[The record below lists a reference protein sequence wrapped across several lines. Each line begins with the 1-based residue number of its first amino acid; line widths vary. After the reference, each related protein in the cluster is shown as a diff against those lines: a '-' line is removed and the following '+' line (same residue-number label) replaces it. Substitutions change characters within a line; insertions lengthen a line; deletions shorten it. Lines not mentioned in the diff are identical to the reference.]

1 MFRNEIL
8 LAARAADA
16 WRLVRIQSRYRIRR
30 VLQIRPQVGRG
41 SAGEAADVR
50 IFDDRLVELDQR
62 RIDQRQNPA
71 IVLPDEGGVLQIQ
84 KKPQRNTYR
93 GFFPMST
100 WPGAG
105 LTQATR
111 NTSTQEDAY
120 KVGKKPV
127 VPNHSLDVRYWH
139 KADMLNALTN
149 VRFWAKRT
157 VTNRC

>member
-1 MFRNEIL
+1 MPPISELIFYP
-8 LAARAADA
+8 RAVAIK
-16 WRLVRIQSRYRIRR
+16 RL
-30 VLQIRPQVGRG
+30 
-41 SAGEAADVR
+41 
-50 IFDDRLVELDQR
+50 RL
-62 RIDQRQNPA
+62 RQKKC
-71 IVLPDEGGVLQIQ
+71 EGGVLQIQ

>member
-1 MFRNEIL
+1 MNETVSIGAL
-8 LAARAADA
+8 S
-16 WRLVRIQSRYRIRR
+16 QS
-30 VLQIRPQVGRG
+30 
-41 SAGEAADVR
+41 SD
-50 IFDDRLVELDQR
+50 FDSGKKC
-62 RIDQRQNPA
+62 
-71 IVLPDEGGVLQIQ
+71 EGGVLQIQ
-84 KKPQRNTYR
+84 KKPRRNTYR

-111 NTSTQEDAY
+111 NTSTQEDAH

-149 VRFWAKRT
+149 VRFWRQSGPVA
-157 VTNRC
+157 NRYLPISIYEYTA